1 MKRTFVFAPLLLV
14 ALTILFIFGIGAA
27 AVSAATVTRYQQN
40 TSQLSYSGTWSVS
53 SAAAASGGS
62 FRYANASGASV
73 TATFNGTYLAWIA
86 KKSSSYGI
94 AKVTL
99 DGTKTYS
106 VDLYSRN
113 AVYQQKAWESGIL
126 APGIHTV
133 KIEWTGTKNGAA
145 AVTNIGVDAFDVA
158 GSLVGV
164 SRMEQTDQHLG
175 WSGNWA
181 KLSGTSYSGGTAWYA
196 NSAGSSVT
204 MEFDGTGVTL
214 VGKKG
219 PTYGIAGVSLDGG
232 TPVPVDLYNA
242 TNVYQQKMWS
252 SGLLFPGHHVV
263 KVEWTGQKRAAATKT
278 NIGLDAVEVR
288 GNLAT
293 APLSNLAF
301 DQVRVVAHLNK
312 LVMDIGVRHGG
323 SAEEMQAVRYAVDH
337 FTALGY
343 RPEVMEVPVINGTT
357 SHDVVVVKPGSSRL
371 TVLVGAH
378 MDSYGVSPGGNDNG
392 SGSAAVLE
400 LARALKDVDLVPTVI
415 LVLFGQEEPI
425 GDGNAD
431 HHHFGSRRYLAQM
444 TSDEKANLAAMI
456 SLDMIGYG
464 STFNIRIMERGPR
477 ALVSMLQSYSSLTG
491 AGLVYLKDPSRYGYS
506 DHEPFELAGYPVAW
520 LEWREDGAYHTSGD
534 TYAHCSAAKI
544 QKTGGLVLGFL
555 GRLRLTDLQA
565 LQAAR
570 Y

>member
-1 MKRTFVFAPLLLV
+1 MKRTLVFTPLLLV
-14 ALTILFIFGIGAA
+14 VLTVVFLFGIGVPAA
-27 AVSAATVTRYQQN
+27 SAATVTRYQQN
-40 TSQLSYSGTWSVS
+40 TSQLSYSGTWRVS
-53 SAAAASGGS
+53 SATAASGGS

-86 KKSSSYGI
+86 KKSPSYGI

-99 DGTKTYS
+99 DGTTTYS
-106 VDLYSRN
+106 VDLYSGN
-113 AVYQQKAWESGIL
+113 AVYQRKVWETVDL

-133 KIEWTGTKNGAA
+133 KIEWTGTKNPAA
-145 AVTNIGVDAFDVA
+145 TARNIGVDAFDVA

-164 SRMEQTDQHLG
+164 TRVEQTDQRLG
-175 WSGNWA
+175 WTGNWA
-181 KLSGTSYSGGTAWYA
+181 KVSSTSYSGGTGWYA

-204 MEFDGTGVTL
+204 IEFDGSWLTL
-214 VGKKG
+214 IGKKG
-219 PTYGIAGVSLDGG
+219 PTYGIAKVSLDGG
-232 TPVPVDLYNA
+232 TPVPLDLYNA
-242 TNVYQQKMWS
+242 TSIYRQKLWS
-252 SGLLFPGHHVV
+252 SGSLSAGRHVV
-263 KVEWTGQKRAAATKT
+263 KVEWTGQKRASATKT
-278 NIGLDAVEVR
+278 NIGLDAVEVM
-288 GNLAT
+288 GNLTT
-293 APLSNLAF
+293 APLSRLAF
-301 DQVRVVAHLNK
+301 DQARTMAHLNE
-312 LVMDIGVRHGG
+312 LVTGIGVRHGG
-323 SAEEMQAVRYAVDH
+323 SAEEMEAVRYAVDH

-343 RPEVMEVPVINGTT
+343 QPEVIDVPVINGTT
-357 SHDVVVVKPGSSRL
+357 SHDVVVVKPGSSKL

-378 MDSYGVSPGGNDNG
+378 MDSYGLSPGGNDNG

-400 LARALKDVDLVPTVI
+400 LAQALKDVELVPTVV
-415 LVLFGQEEPI
+415 LVLFGHEEPI

-456 SLDMIGYG
+456 SLDMIGNG
-464 STFNIRIMERGPR
+464 STFNIRIMEKGPK
-477 ALVSMLQSYSSLTG
+477 ALVNMLRSYSTLTNS
-491 AGLVYLKDPSRYGYS
+491 GLVYLKDPSRYGYS

-555 GRLRLTDLQA
+555 GSLRLVDLEA